1 MDKFLDAG
9 FVFLVAALIA
19 CILTVL
25 YQCARLFFNP
35 TL

>member
-1 MDKFLDAG
+1 MERFLDAG
-9 FVFLVAALIA
+9 FVFLVAVLIA

-25 YQCARLFFNP
+25 YQCARLFFDP